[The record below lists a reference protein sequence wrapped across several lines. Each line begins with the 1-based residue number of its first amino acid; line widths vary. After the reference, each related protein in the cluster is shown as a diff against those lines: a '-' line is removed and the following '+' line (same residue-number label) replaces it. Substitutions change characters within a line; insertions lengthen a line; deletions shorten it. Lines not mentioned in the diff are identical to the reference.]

1 MQRRALVRFVSL
13 LIAGQGFL
21 PKLGAAQMLET
32 ETARQLGARHLKLE
46 AGYERQTSSDGREH
60 ALPLVVEYGITNW
73 LEIAA
78 EPVPYNAIRPKGGRS
93 AHGFGDLEVTLTALA
108 RHETRRLPAIAFAA
122 EAKLPTAKDVLI
134 GTGRPDY
141 AAYAIASKR
150 VGRFDTHGNMNYT
163 VIGSPG
169 GYRLKNTIGAALAT
183 EFHATTKVSVFGEVL
198 GSTASAPEGEG
209 DAGGAGAPVPEA
221 AGGELVGSL
230 GFARYLSRNAR
241 FSLGLSYDNNAAFQL
256 RPGFALWFR

>member
-1 MQRRALVRFVSL
+1 MRRADIVRCVSL
-13 LIAGQGFL
+13 LVALHPLL
-21 PKLGAAQMLET
+21 PRLGAAQMLET

-46 AGYERQTSSDGREH
+46 AGYELQSSSDGREH

-78 EPVPYNAIRPKGGRS
+78 EPVPYNAIRPKRGRY

-108 RHETRRLPAIAFAA
+108 RHETQRVPAVAFAA
-122 EAKLPTAKDVLI
+122 EAKLPTAKDILI

-150 VGRFDTHGNMNYT
+150 VGRFDTHGNVNYT
-163 VIGSPG
+163 FIGSPRG
-169 GYRLKNTIGAALAT
+169 VRLKNTIGAALAT
-183 EFHATTKVSVFGEVL
+183 EFHATTKASVFLEVL
-198 GSTASAPEGEG
+198 GSTASATEGEG

-221 AGGELVGSL
+221 AGGELVGSF
-230 GFARYLSRNAR
+230 GFARYAGRNAR
-241 FSLGLSYDNNAAFQL
+241 FSLGFSFDNNAAFQL